1 MPMHTRVLAYGA
13 AAALVVVGA
22 LCAVLVDGTLGG
34 AVAIALIT
42 LGLGGTVLLLFYEVG
57 LSEDR
62 YLAREERRRKRPP
75 RPAPRRPSRR
85 FPRRPA

>member
-1 MPMHTRVLAYGA
+1 MPTHTRVLAYGG

-22 LCAVLVDGTLGG
+22 LCAVLIEGTPGG
-34 AVAIALIT
+34 ALAIGLIT
-42 LGLGGTVLLLFYEVG
+42 LGLGGAVLLVFYEVG

-62 YLAREERRRKRPP
+62 ALAREERRRKQPP
-75 RPAPRRPSRR
+75 RPAARRPTRR